1 MPPSDEELLSSYPA
15 DLSTATELTA
25 YRSTWLLSSREALCA
40 AGYEARYWEAVRRI
54 DREEEPGAEE
64 ALRSLLANTWTQLGI
79 ARAHYRACGDSGIS
93 ESEMHSARLSAA
105 GGQVRRNW
113 HAQIVAAAQK
123 PETEVWSLI
132 AQVPKWWPR
141 MAQGGGVAVY
151 RQGPTQARLE
161 FRACSLLEIP
171 FYRDANKNVVAVLLD
186 HFCKDLSSSVRWNPK
201 QGRQASFFFH
211 WSDPGR
217 AQPAEAEPR
226 P

>member
-1 MPPSDEELLSSYPA
+1 MARVVSQARSIPPSNEELVSSCPA

-25 YRSTWLLSSREALCA
+25 YRSTWLLASREALGA

-64 ALRSLLANTWTQLGI
+64 ALRSLLANTWAPVGI
-79 ARAHYRACGDSGIS
+79 ACVHYRACGDSGIS
-93 ESEMHSARLSAA
+93 ESEMHDARLSAE

-123 PETEVWSLI
+123 PEVDAWSLI

-151 RQGPTQARLE
+151 RQGPTQARIE
-161 FRACSLLEIP
+161 FCACSLLEIP
-171 FYRDANKNVVAVLLD
+171 FYRDSTKNIVAVLLD
-186 HFCKDLSSSVRWNPK
+186 HFCKDLGSSVRWNPK
-201 QGRQASFFFH
+201 QGQASFIFH
-211 WSDPGR
+211 WR
-217 AQPAEAEPR
+217 
-226 P
+226 